1 MNDIFGDVLRLSLLS
16 WLLIFADNR
25 REKSLALLTQNFV
38 KLFVCSAVSKIVDCY
53 LLIL

>member
-1 MNDIFGDVLRLSLLS
+1 MNDIFGDVLRLSLFS
-16 WLLIFADNR
+16 WLIFADNR

-38 KLFVCSAVSKIVDCY
+38 KLFVCSTVSKIVDCY